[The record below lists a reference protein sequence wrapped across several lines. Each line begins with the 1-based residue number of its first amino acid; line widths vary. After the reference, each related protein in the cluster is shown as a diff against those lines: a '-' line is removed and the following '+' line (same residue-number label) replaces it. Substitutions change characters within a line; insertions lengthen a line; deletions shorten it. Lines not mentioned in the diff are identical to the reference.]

1 MAIETS
7 PGPHVDRTLWD
18 YIQPP
23 TFDAIAKIGKYTQEL
38 AAGLINAVD
47 AVDKEGYKALFSTP
61 SLDHHLAAF
70 YRHQNLAG
78 LNELYQKVQSVPS
91 AAQKFLLPADREEE
105 PLDLGKV
112 MLHEVAMIPI
122 LLADM
127 YVAKTGTTERVEI
140 DTLEQLY
147 LKLETY
153 LLTDDLKMEVFVPIL
168 GAEVT
173 DEATFD
179 TFSII
184 RLSEEQRK
192 LLSDTPHVA
201 PRDAHKLSSV
211 THALRL
217 ENVPALA
224 GGCGSHFEVEPY
236 ESTFDMVD
244 RFFEAVSLESQSV
257 AGCAQMIFSPS
268 GWFGNM
274 DAVGNT
280 STTYLFRDYPT
291 RLDALTRHTSY
302 LDYGALARVHEHF
315 GKLSQGHPSLRVA
328 ARRLNR
334 AWIRDDDEDRIVDL
348 CIGLE
353 ALLGGGSG
361 SGEIV
366 HKISMR
372 AGAILSQLGWGRSGE
387 ILSAVKDV
395 YSYRSRVV
403 HGVPGPHKKQL
414 LHLDGMPIHASRY
427 ALAALRAVLLVAL
440 HVEGF
445 HPDKV
450 DAMFVYSALDMAA
463 DQLQARDA
471 STNSV

>member
-1 MAIETS
+1 
-7 PGPHVDRTLWD
+7 
-18 YIQPP
+18 
-23 TFDAIAKIGKYTQEL
+23 
-38 AAGLINAVD
+38 
-47 AVDKEGYKALFSTP
+47 
-61 SLDHHLAAF
+61 
-70 YRHQNLAG
+70 
-78 LNELYQKVQSVPS
+78 
-91 AAQKFLLPADREEE
+91 
-105 PLDLGKV
+105 
-112 MLHEVAMIPI
+112 MIPI

-127 YVAKTGTTERVEI
+127 YVTKTGTTDRVEI

-147 LKLETY
+147 LKLKTY
-153 LLTDDLKMEVFVPIL
+153 LLADDLQMEVFAPIL

-179 TFSII
+179 AFSII

-192 LLSDTPHVA
+192 LLSDTPHVT
-201 PRDAHKLSSV
+201 PRDAYKLSSV

-224 GGCGSHFEVEPY
+224 GGCGSYFEVEPY

-274 DAVGNT
+274 DAAGNA

-291 RLDALTRHTSY
+291 RLDALTRHTSHLNY
-302 LDYGALARVHEHF
+302 DALARIHEHF